1 MIEKGGTNLEFNK
14 KNTKRVML
22 IILFTLLVYW
32 GLHNAAQLV
41 GLIKSLLKLLSPFII
56 GLCLAFVM
64 NLLLCPLE
72 RAWDDIF
79 ENSKGAAKK
88 KLKRPVCLVLA
99 FVIFSGLISTLFF
112 VLIPQI
118 SATASTISEKVPEA
132 IMKTE
137 LWWAN
142 ITAFFAE
149 HNVVLPS
156 FDLEPERIVKTVS
169 DFMAEQGEM
178 VFGKTMDITISIFS
192 ALINLILALVFSL
205 YVLAQ
210 KERLAR
216 NSKRLM
222 YAALKKETADRLLEL
237 LRLTGDTFSRFVS
250 GQVTEACIL
259 ATLCFVGMSI
269 FRMPYALVVSFVI
282 GFTSLVPIFG
292 AWVGAIV
299 GAFLIVFVSPI
310 KAFAFIVFL
319 LILQQVE
326 GNLIYPKVVGKSVG
340 LPGIWVLAAVTIGG
354 GLFGVGGMLF
364 GVPIFSIIYTLMT
377 EFVRSRADRLPPEP
391 ETERN

>member
-1 MIEKGGTNLEFNK
+1 MELNR
-14 KNTKRVML
+14 KNMKRYML
-22 IILFTLLVYW
+22 LITFAMLLYW
-32 GLHNAAQLV
+32 GLHNAGQFAGVIRALF
-41 GLIKSLLKLLSPFII
+41 KLLSPFII

-72 RAWDDIF
+72 RAWDDIWG
-79 ENSKGAAKK
+79 ESKSAAKV

-99 FVIFSGLISTLFF
+99 LLIFLGIISALFF

-118 SATASTISEKVPEA
+118 SATASTISTKVPDA

-137 LWWAN
+137 LWWGN

-149 HNVVLPS
+149 HNVVLPT
-156 FDLEPERIVKTVS
+156 FDLEPETIIKTVS
-169 DFMAEQGEM
+169 DFIAQQGEQ

-210 KERLAR
+210 KERLGKNA
-216 NSKRLM
+216 KKLM
-222 YAALKKETADRLLEL
+222 YASMKEKTADRALEL
-237 LRLTGDTFSRFVS
+237 LSLTGNTFSRFVS
-250 GQVTEACIL
+250 GQVTEAFIL
-259 ATLCFVGMSI
+259 ATLCFIGMSI
-269 FRMPYALVVSFVI
+269 LRMPYALVVSFVI

-292 AWVGAIV
+292 AWVGAII

-310 KAFAFIVFL
+310 KALGFVVFL
-319 LILQQVE
+319 LILQQIE
-326 GNLIYPKVVGKSVG
+326 GNVIYPKVVGKSVG

-354 GLFGVGGMLF
+354 GLFGVSGMLF
-364 GVPIFSIIYTLMT
+364 GVPIFSIIYTLMG
-377 EFVRSRADRLPPEP
+377 EFVRSRYDKIPATVLDTPPEDTQ
-391 ETERN
+391 EQ

>member
-1 MIEKGGTNLEFNK
+1 MELNR
-14 KNTKRVML
+14 KNMKRYML
-22 IILFTLLVYW
+22 LITFAMLLYW
-32 GLHNAAQLV
+32 GLHNAGQFAGVIRALF
-41 GLIKSLLKLLSPFII
+41 KLLSPFII
-56 GLCLAFVM
+56 GLCLAFVL

-72 RAWDDIF
+72 RAWNDIWGD
-79 ENSKGAAKK
+79 SKSAAKV

-99 FVIFSGLISTLFF
+99 LLIFLGIISALFF

-118 SATASTISEKVPEA
+118 SATASTISTKVPDA

-137 LWWAN
+137 LWWGN
-142 ITAFFAE
+142 ITTFFAE

-156 FDLEPERIVKTVS
+156 FDLEPETIIKTVS
-169 DFMAEQGEM
+169 DFIAQQGEQ

-210 KERLAR
+210 KERLGKNA
-216 NSKRLM
+216 KKLM
-222 YAALKKETADRLLEL
+222 YASMKQKTADRALEL
-237 LRLTGDTFSRFVS
+237 LSLTGNTFSRFVS
-250 GQVTEACIL
+250 GQVTEAFIL
-259 ATLCFVGMSI
+259 ATLCFIGMSI
-269 FRMPYALVVSFVI
+269 LRMPYALVVSFVI

-310 KAFAFIVFL
+310 KALGFVVFL
-319 LILQQVE
+319 LILQQIE
-326 GNLIYPKVVGKSVG
+326 GNVIYPKVVGKSVG

-354 GLFGVGGMLF
+354 GIFGVTGMLF
-364 GVPIFSIIYTLMT
+364 GVPIFSIIYTLMG
-377 EFVRSRADRLPPEP
+377 EFVRSRYDKIPETVLDTPPEDTQ
-391 ETERN
+391 EQ

>member
-1 MIEKGGTNLEFNK
+1 MELNR
-14 KNTKRVML
+14 KNMKRYML
-22 IILFTLLVYW
+22 LITFAMLLYW
-32 GLHNAAQLV
+32 GLHNAGQFAGVIRALF
-41 GLIKSLLKLLSPFII
+41 KLLSPFII

-72 RAWDDIF
+72 RAWDDIWG
-79 ENSKGAAKK
+79 ESKSAAKV

-99 FVIFSGLISTLFF
+99 LLIFLGIISALFF

-118 SATASTISEKVPEA
+118 SATASTISTKVPDA

-137 LWWAN
+137 LWWGN

-156 FDLEPERIVKTVS
+156 FDLEPETIIKTVS
-169 DFMAEQGEM
+169 DFIAKQGEQ

-210 KERLAR
+210 KERLGKNA
-216 NSKRLM
+216 KKLM
-222 YAALKKETADRLLEL
+222 YASMKQKTADRALEL
-237 LRLTGDTFSRFVS
+237 LSLTGNTFSRFVS
-250 GQVTEACIL
+250 GQVTEAFIL
-259 ATLCFVGMSI
+259 ATLCFIGMSI
-269 FRMPYALVVSFVI
+269 LRMPYALVVSFVI

-292 AWVGAIV
+292 AWVGAII

-310 KAFAFIVFL
+310 KALGFVVFL
-319 LILQQVE
+319 LILQQIE
-326 GNLIYPKVVGKSVG
+326 GNVIYPKVVGKSVG

-354 GLFGVGGMLF
+354 GLFGVSGMLF
-364 GVPIFSIIYTLMT
+364 GVPIFSIIYTLMG
-377 EFVRSRADRLPPEP
+377 EFVRSRYDKIPATVLDTPPEDTQ
-391 ETERN
+391 EQ

>member
-1 MIEKGGTNLEFNK
+1 MELNR
-14 KNTKRVML
+14 KNMKRYML
-22 IILFTLLVYW
+22 LITFAMLLYW
-32 GLHNAAQLV
+32 GLHNAGQFAGVIRALF
-41 GLIKSLLKLLSPFII
+41 KLLSPFII
-56 GLCLAFVM
+56 GLCLAFVL

-72 RAWDDIF
+72 RAWNDIWGD
-79 ENSKGAAKK
+79 SKSAAKV

-99 FVIFSGLISTLFF
+99 LLIFLGIISALFF

-118 SATASTISEKVPEA
+118 SATASTISTKVPDA

-137 LWWAN
+137 LWWGN
-142 ITAFFAE
+142 ITTFFAE

-156 FDLEPERIVKTVS
+156 FDLEPETIIKTVS
-169 DFMAEQGEM
+169 DFIAQQGEQ

-210 KERLAR
+210 KERLGKNA
-216 NSKRLM
+216 KKLM
-222 YAALKKETADRLLEL
+222 YASMKQKTADRALEL
-237 LRLTGDTFSRFVS
+237 LSLTGNTFSRFVS
-250 GQVTEACIL
+250 GQVTEAFIL
-259 ATLCFVGMSI
+259 ATLCFIGMSI
-269 FRMPYALVVSFVI
+269 LRMPYALVVSFVI

-310 KAFAFIVFL
+310 KALGFVVFL
-319 LILQQVE
+319 LILQQIE
-326 GNLIYPKVVGKSVG
+326 GNVIYPKVVGKSVG

-354 GLFGVGGMLF
+354 GIFGVTGMLF
-364 GVPIFSIIYTLMT
+364 GVPIFSIIYTLMG
-377 EFVRSRADRLPPEP
+377 EFVRARYDKIPETVLDTPPEDTQ
-391 ETERN
+391 EQ

>member
-1 MIEKGGTNLEFNK
+1 MELNR
-14 KNTKRVML
+14 KNMKRYML
-22 IILFTLLVYW
+22 LITFAMLLYW
-32 GLHNAAQLV
+32 GLHNAGQFAGVIRALF
-41 GLIKSLLKLLSPFII
+41 KLLSPFII

-72 RAWDDIF
+72 RAWDDIWG
-79 ENSKGAAKK
+79 ESKSAAKV

-99 FVIFSGLISTLFF
+99 LLIFLGIISALFF

-118 SATASTISEKVPEA
+118 SATASTISTKVPDA

-137 LWWAN
+137 LWWGN

-149 HNVVLPS
+149 HNVVLPT
-156 FDLEPERIVKTVS
+156 FDLEPETIIKTVS
-169 DFMAEQGEM
+169 DFIAQQGEQ

-210 KERLAR
+210 KERLGKNA
-216 NSKRLM
+216 KKLM
-222 YAALKKETADRLLEL
+222 YASMKQKTADRALEL
-237 LRLTGDTFSRFVS
+237 LSLTGNTFSRFVS
-250 GQVTEACIL
+250 GQVTEAFIL
-259 ATLCFVGMSI
+259 ATLCFIGMSI
-269 FRMPYALVVSFVI
+269 LRMPYALVVSFVI

-292 AWVGAIV
+292 AWVGAII

-310 KAFAFIVFL
+310 KALGFVVFL
-319 LILQQVE
+319 LILQQIE
-326 GNLIYPKVVGKSVG
+326 GNVIYPKVVGKSVG

-354 GLFGVGGMLF
+354 GLFGVSGMLF
-364 GVPIFSIIYTLMT
+364 GVPIFSIIYTLMG
-377 EFVRSRADRLPPEP
+377 EFVRSRYDKIPATVLDTPPEDTQ
-391 ETERN
+391 EQ

>member
-1 MIEKGGTNLEFNK
+1 MELNR
-14 KNTKRVML
+14 KNMKRYML
-22 IILFTLLVYW
+22 LITFAMLLYW
-32 GLHNAAQLV
+32 GLHNAGQFAGVIRALF
-41 GLIKSLLKLLSPFII
+41 KLLSPFII

-72 RAWDDIF
+72 RAWDDIWG
-79 ENSKGAAKK
+79 ESKSAAKV

-99 FVIFSGLISTLFF
+99 LLIFLGIISALFF

-118 SATASTISEKVPEA
+118 SATASTISTKVPDA

-137 LWWAN
+137 LWWGN

-156 FDLEPERIVKTVS
+156 FDLEPETIIKTVS
-169 DFMAEQGEM
+169 DFIAQQGEQ

-210 KERLAR
+210 KERLGKNA
-216 NSKRLM
+216 KKLM
-222 YAALKKETADRLLEL
+222 YASMKEKTADRALEL
-237 LRLTGDTFSRFVS
+237 LSLTGNTFSRFVS
-250 GQVTEACIL
+250 GQVTEAFIL
-259 ATLCFVGMSI
+259 ATLCFIGMSI
-269 FRMPYALVVSFVI
+269 LRMPYALVVSFVI

-292 AWVGAIV
+292 AWVGAII

-310 KAFAFIVFL
+310 KALGFVVFL
-319 LILQQVE
+319 LILQQIE
-326 GNLIYPKVVGKSVG
+326 GNVIYPKVVGKSVG

-354 GLFGVGGMLF
+354 GLFGVSGMLF
-364 GVPIFSIIYTLMT
+364 GVPIFSIIYTLMG
-377 EFVRSRADRLPPEP
+377 EFVRSRYDKIPATVLDTPPEDTQ
-391 ETERN
+391 EQ

>member
-1 MIEKGGTNLEFNK
+1 MELNR
-14 KNTKRVML
+14 KNMKRYML
-22 IILFTLLVYW
+22 LITFAMLLYW
-32 GLHNAAQLV
+32 GLHNAGQFAGVIRALF
-41 GLIKSLLKLLSPFII
+41 KLLSPFII

-72 RAWDDIF
+72 RAWDDIWG
-79 ENSKGAAKK
+79 ESKSAAKV

-99 FVIFSGLISTLFF
+99 LLIFLGIISALFF

-118 SATASTISEKVPEA
+118 SATASTISTKVPDA

-137 LWWAN
+137 LWWGN

-149 HNVVLPS
+149 HNVVLPT
-156 FDLEPERIVKTVS
+156 FDLEPETIIKTVS
-169 DFMAEQGEM
+169 DFIAQQGEQ

-210 KERLAR
+210 KERLGKNA
-216 NSKRLM
+216 KKLM
-222 YAALKKETADRLLEL
+222 YASMKEKTADRALEL
-237 LRLTGDTFSRFVS
+237 LSLMGNTFSRFVS
-250 GQVTEACIL
+250 GQVTEAFIL
-259 ATLCFVGMSI
+259 ATLCFIGMSI
-269 FRMPYALVVSFVI
+269 LRMPYALVVSFVI

-292 AWVGAIV
+292 AWVGAII

-310 KAFAFIVFL
+310 KALGFVVFL
-319 LILQQVE
+319 LILQQIE
-326 GNLIYPKVVGKSVG
+326 GNVIYPKVVGKSVG

-354 GLFGVGGMLF
+354 GLFGVSGMLF
-364 GVPIFSIIYTLMT
+364 GVPIFSIIYTLMG
-377 EFVRSRADRLPPEP
+377 EFVRSRYDKIPATVLDTPPEDTQ
-391 ETERN
+391 EQ